1 MSVNAETITERQVRT
16 KLREWFGRG
25 KVDQVTPVEPGVWMA
40 RLLDGGLAYAT
51 AEDDGSITIQEREVV
66 C

>member
-1 MSVNAETITERQVRT
+1 MSMYREIITERKVRT

-25 KVDQVTPVEPGVWMA
+25 KVDQVEPVEPGVFRA
-40 RLLDGGLAYAT
+40 RMVDGGLAYAT
-51 AEDDGSITIQEREVV
+51 VEEDGSITIREREVV

>member
-1 MSVNAETITERQVRT
+1 MYQEFITERQVRG

-25 KVDQVTPVEPGVWMA
+25 KVDQVEPVEPGVFRA
-40 RLLDGGLAYAT
+40 RMVDGGLAYAT
-51 AEDDGSITIQEREVV
+51 VEEDGTVTIQEREVV